1 MLAVMPPHSASEQD
15 LDHVA
20 AGLVACLPALGRALE
35 RQVDLVYPHP
45 KPSEAQLAL
54 LRHVGDHDGV
64 TVRAAAEALLMKPNN
79 VSALVTQL
87 TEQGLLERRQDASD
101 KRVAHLHLTP
111 VARQRLVEV
120 RQLMAGHVVGALRAL
135 TEGELDA
142 LGSALG
148 ALNALGRH
156 LPTASAATATAA
168 H

>member
-1 MLAVMPPHSASEQD
+1 MLPPSESVQD
-15 LDHVA
+15 IDHTA

-35 RQVDLVYPHP
+35 RYVDQDYPYP

-54 LRHVGDHDGV
+54 LRYVATQDGT
-64 TVRAAAEALLMKPNN
+64 TVRTAAKALLMKPNN

-87 TEQGLLERRQDASD
+87 TEQGLLERRQDPAD

-111 VARQRLVEV
+111 VAQQRLNEV
-120 RQLMAGHVVGALRAL
+120 AQIMSARVVRVLR
-135 TEGELDA
+135 TMTDGELDA

-148 ALNALGRH
+148 ALNSLDRRLH
-156 LPTASAATATAA
+156 AT